1 MISGRPYVPITA
13 VSLSPSHR
21 FDLDRSGPGL
31 RRWGQPVPGATTT
44 KIMRASYAM
53 ESVTLDGE
61 PVELAFQ
68 ADRHR
73 VAAVISDERPAGRH
87 TAVFSYSVSGGSMP
101 TRDGWRTHIRLL
113 NRGHEADDVI
123 TIEAAP
129 GVAAIGVR
137 CVTFAPDAYP
147 CGSKAADQS
156 WSISMDQ
163 SAAPEYVVTV
173 RGDPRRIAPPKLD
186 RT

>member
-1 MISGRPYVPITA
+1 
-13 VSLSPSHR
+13 
-21 FDLDRSGPGL
+21 
-31 RRWGQPVPGATTT
+31 
-44 KIMRASYAM
+44 M
-53 ESVTLDGE
+53 ESVTLDSE

-68 ADRHR
+68 TDRHR
-73 VAAVISDERPAGRH
+73 VGAVISDERPAGRH

-156 WSISMDQ
+156 WVYLDGPIRGTGVRRDRPRR
-163 SAAPEYVVTV
+163 PEAHRSTETRPHLSPSTRTPELV
-173 RGDPRRIAPPKLD
+173 RGLAEVASSTECTLGASRVVSAPPPCPEGEPC
-186 RT
+186 T